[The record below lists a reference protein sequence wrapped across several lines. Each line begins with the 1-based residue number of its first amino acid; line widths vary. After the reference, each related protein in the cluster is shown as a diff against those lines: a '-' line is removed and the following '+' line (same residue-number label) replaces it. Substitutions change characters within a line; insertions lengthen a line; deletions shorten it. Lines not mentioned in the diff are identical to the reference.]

1 MDQNSLVGKAS
12 RKSMDGEERRN
23 LMYKGDRLRPP
34 LSYQSR
40 TITASSDPILDS
52 SKHSHLHQPTIATCW
67 LLVASYTMSSA
78 DVLPINEAVQ
88 LLQTFAPSGTPVEF
102 VESTAVEIQGTA
114 EGKAWLEAS
123 RALRE
128 KYKHALV
135 IEPAGEHTNIT
146 ALAFG
151 GGAFNASS
159 GAVGSMVSLLA
170 KFRVQITSDS
180 LKKQFNCDNW
190 GFFLTIP
197 GFLA

>member
-1 MDQNSLVGKAS
+1 
-12 RKSMDGEERRN
+12 
-23 LMYKGDRLRPP
+23 
-34 LSYQSR
+34 
-40 TITASSDPILDS
+40 
-52 SKHSHLHQPTIATCW
+52 
-67 LLVASYTMSSA
+67 MSSA

-102 VESTAVEIQGTA
+102 VESTAFEIQGTA